1 MRTGSA
7 PRAAPAVRH
16 ARHRTVLARDAC
28 MRPGHAKSRAA
39 ARRRPA
45 APYHVIF
52 WIFLLGGR
60 PSTSSDQAYDH
71 DGRRC

>member
-1 MRTGSA
+1 MHATELCLLVTHA
-7 PRAAPAVRH
+7 CALVMLRAVQP
-16 ARHRTVLARDAC
+16 LDA
-28 MRPGHAKSRAA
+28 G
-39 ARRRPA
+39 PA

-60 PSTSSDQAYDH
+60 PSTSSDHAYDH